1 MLMLMYF
8 GAKTAWNRNWA
19 RVVGPAMI
27 QERRRRQLAAEGL
40 PTFLRRLERIKLLFW
55 EAQVFYE
62 ATNEIPVPQNNYE
75 EPPPPPP
82 SPFPLVH
89 RSLSRSASAP
99 PVMSSRVSRRP
110 SFLESIPE

>member
-8 GAKTAWNRNWA
+8 GAKAAWNRNWA
-19 RVVGPAMI
+19 RAVGPAMV

-62 ATNEIPVPQNNYE
+62 ATNEIPAPQNNYE
-75 EPPPPPP
+75 EPPPSPPP
-82 SPFPLVH
+82 QIPPPR

-99 PVMSSRVSRRP
+99 PVM
-110 SFLESIPE
+110 